1 MRSSLESPPTAP
13 SNASDVVIRGLPQ
26 TAAIAPVVAFPP
38 QPAPDADELD
48 PNVKPAA
55 AARWAGYRDTDSFLA
70 TARATGLRI
79 VQLNARVLRIDRE
92 ELIKW
97 RAKRTA

>member
-1 MRSSLESPPTAP
+1 
-13 SNASDVVIRGLPQ
+13 
-26 TAAIAPVVAFPP
+26 
-38 QPAPDADELD
+38 
-48 PNVKPAA
+48 VKPAA